1 MTTLLFTKQCVGIDI
16 AKATFVACVAKM
28 LSDHRII
35 FTEKRTFDN
44 NKTGYNQLLK
54 WVRKHTDK
62 NVSILYNMEATGVY
76 YESLAYHLNTLNKDI
91 SVVLP
96 NTASHYTKSLNVKSK
111 TDEID
116 AQVLAQMGCERNLRK
131 WSAPK
136 ELFRELKALGRLH
149 HTLGHDKTMEINR
162 LKQIK
167 SGYKPLEEALKIH
180 QSNIKRIKKQ
190 QGLIIAKM
198 ITLAKTDEKVWSK
211 MCNLTTIYGIAI
223 KSVLVVVS
231 ELNGF
236 TMINNV
242 RQLVS
247 FCGLDVVQTQSG
259 TSVNGKSRISKKGNS
274 FVRGA
279 LFMPA
284 MSATRGDNEV
294 ARNYHR
300 LVDNGKNKKV
310 ALIATERKLLIL
322 MYTLWNSDQP
332 YNPNYQGLKTSGFHE
347 EEVPS
352 SSSTRRVEKMNYKQK
367 VVAAVRLTT
376 TQNEHLYDH
385 SSDVL
390 LRQLQI

>member
-1 MTTLLFTKQCVGIDI
+1 MTNLFFTKQSVGIDI
-16 AKATFVACVAKM
+16 AKLSFVACIAKM

-35 FTEKRTFDN
+35 FTDSRTFDN
-44 NKTGYNQLLK
+44 NKTGYNQFLK
-54 WVRKHTDK
+54 WVRKHTD
-62 NVSILYNMEATGVY
+62 NNLGLLYNMEATGVY
-76 YESLAYHLNTLNKDI
+76 YESLAYHLHSLKKDI

-96 NTASHYTKSLNVKSK
+96 NKASHYTKSLNVKSK

-131 WSAPK
+131 WTPPK
-136 ELFRELKALGRLH
+136 EIFRELKALGRLH
-149 HTLGHDKTMEINR
+149 NTLGHDKTMSINR

-167 SGYKPLEEALKIH
+167 SGYKPLSEAVKIH
-180 QSNIKRIKKQ
+180 QTSIKRIKKQ
-190 QGLIIAKM
+190 QDLVITKM
-198 ITLAKTDEKVWSK
+198 IGLAKTDKKIWIK

-223 KSVLVVVS
+223 KTVLVVVS

-247 FCGLDVVQTQSG
+247 FCGLDVVETQSG
-259 TSVNGKSRISKKGNS
+259 TSINGKGRISKKGNS

-284 MSATRGDNEV
+284 MSATRGDTEISQ
-294 ARNYHR
+294 NYHR
-300 LVDNGKNKKV
+300 LVANGKNKKV
-310 ALIATERKLLIL
+310 ALIAIERKLLIL
-322 MYTLWNSDQP
+322 MYTLWNSELP
-332 YNPNYQGLKTSGFHE
+332 YNPNHQTLRTSGFQE

-352 SSSTRRVEKMNYKQK
+352 SSSTRRVEKMDCTEK
-367 VVAAVRLTT
+367 VVAAVRRTT

-390 LRQLQI
+390 LRPLKI

>member
-1 MTTLLFTKQCVGIDI
+1 MTNLPITKQCVGIDI
-16 AKATFVACVAKM
+16 AKLSFVASIAKT
-28 LSDHRII
+28 LSDHRVI
-35 FTEKRTFDN
+35 FTDKRNFSN
-44 NKTGYNQLLK
+44 NKTGYNQFLK
-54 WVRKHTDK
+54 WVRKHTDR
-62 NVSILYNMEATGVY
+62 NISLLYNMEATGVY
-76 YESLAYHLNTLNKDI
+76 YESLAYHLDNLKKDI

-96 NTASHYTKSLNVKSK
+96 NKASHYTKSLNVKSK

-131 WSAPK
+131 WTPPK

-149 HTLGHDKTMEINR
+149 NTLGHDKTMSINR

-167 SGYKPLEEALKIH
+167 SGYKPLAEAVKIH
-180 QSNIKRIKKQ
+180 QTTIKRIKKQ
-190 QGLIIAKM
+190 QALVISKM
-198 ITLAKTDEKVWSK
+198 IALAKTDKKIWSK

-223 KSVLVVVS
+223 KTALVVVS

-247 FCGLDVVQTQSG
+247 FCGLDVVQKQSG
-259 TSVNGKSRISKKGNS
+259 TSINGKSRISKKGNS

-279 LFMPA
+279 LYMPA
-284 MSATRGDNEV
+284 MSATRGDTEIG
-294 ARNYHR
+294 RNYHR
-300 LVDNGKNKKV
+300 LVANGKNKKV

-322 MYTLWNSDQP
+322 MYTLWNSELA
-332 YNPNYQGLKTSGFHE
+332 YNPHYQTLKTSGFHE
-347 EEVPS
+347 EDVPS
-352 SSSTRRVEKMNYKQK
+352 SSSTRRVEKIDNTEK

>member
-1 MTTLLFTKQCVGIDI
+1 M
-16 AKATFVACVAKM
+16 ATFVACVSKM
-28 LSDHRII
+28 LRDHRII

-44 NKTGYNQLLK
+44 NKTGHNQLLK
-54 WVRKHTDK
+54 RVRKHTNN

-91 SVVLP
+91 SVVLL
-96 NTASHYTKSLNVKSK
+96 NTASHYIKSLNVKSK

-116 AQVLAQMGCERNLRK
+116 AQVLAQMGCERNLCK
-131 WSAPK
+131 WTAPK
-136 ELFRELKALGRLH
+136 ELFKELKALGRLH
-149 HTLGHDKTMEINR
+149 HTFGHDKTMAINR

-167 SGYKPLEEALKIH
+167 SGNKPLEEAIKFH
-180 QSNIKRIKKQ
+180 QSSIKRIKKQ
-190 QGLIIAKM
+190 QGLVIAKM
-198 ITLAKTDEKVWSK
+198 ITLAKTDEKIWSK

-223 KSVLVVVS
+223 KTVLVVVS

-284 MSATRGDNEV
+284 MSATRGDNEI

-300 LVDNGKNKKV
+300 LVANGKNKKV

-352 SSSTRRVEKMNYKQK
+352 SSSTRRVEKMNSTQK

-385 SSDVL
+385 SSHAL